1 MIRKTDIKRL
11 WDVLMILKQEEDIDD
26 VRKRARSEQYTDANQ
41 AAVAAKIGASAL
53 KDKEFQEEQAKKNR
67 EQDATR
73 TSLTAGTVYPP
84 SRSSDIPDVD
94 RPSDPPAPAT
104 GMLADWER
112 RTSSE
117 TASPSASSAASP
129 GEAMLT
135 EWKGRKDPVKSA
147 GGGMHPGGGA
157 YSKSLK
163 KSNES
168 KVLRIFRKYGF

>member
-26 VRKRARSEQYTDANQ
+26 VRKKETKRDDSPLTRTLQE
-41 AAVAAKIGASAL
+41 AAGSPAL
-53 KDKEFQEEQAKKNR
+53 KDKEFQARQAAQAKEGGTTTLLPR
-67 EQDATR
+67 PVTSETSDR
-73 TSLTAGTVYPP
+73 TPEG
-84 SRSSDIPDVD
+84 D
-94 RPSDPPAPAT
+94 RPSDPPTPAT
-104 GMLADWER
+104 GMIADWER
-112 RTSSE
+112 RASSE
-117 TASPSASSAASP
+117 AVPSAASP